1 MAGTAAAAAAGYGR
15 KELVELL
22 LAAGAELAPTNKAG
36 QAPMD
41 VARVNG
47 EVGGLDGGAR
57 GTRAHASVSVCLLS
71 QFQCAC
77 TVCSAFTFVHCQC
90 KGTGAGKRGLRNMNQ

>member
-1 MAGTAAAAAAGYGR
+1 VTLCIQHKSSVVVAGTAAAAFAAAGYGR

-47 EVGGLDGGAR
+47 EVGGLDGGE
-57 GTRAHASVSVCLLS
+57 GNEGECKHS
-71 QFQCAC
+71 QFQCAS
-77 TVCSAFTFVHCQC
+77 TVC
-90 KGTGAGKRGLRNMNQ
+90 